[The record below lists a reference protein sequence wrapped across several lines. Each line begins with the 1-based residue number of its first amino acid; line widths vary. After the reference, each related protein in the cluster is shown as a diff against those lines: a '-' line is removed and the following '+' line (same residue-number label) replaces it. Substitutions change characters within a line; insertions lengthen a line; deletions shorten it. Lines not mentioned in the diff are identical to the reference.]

1 MNAVAKSP
9 TDDPALGKLLEADAA
24 LCKLGRKIRVLDAIG
39 WPADMESQFLAG
51 WRAGKPA
58 MPKPPTQ
65 PQKLDEEIAAL
76 EALMKTIDR
85 GHPIGHWLW
94 KSAWSYR
101 VAAQMLTQIG
111 KPGFTECST
120 LLYGRP
126 DTLYKSQGDLTA
138 ADAAAD
144 MLDTT
149 DKLIDTRLLPEVPCD
164 LTAAQFAERI
174 RERIEPFFTDDK
186 VELVLDPALAS
197 KAAAG
202 SKKITLRS
210 TAMFS
215 ELDIEQLVQHEAF
228 IHTATL
234 LNGKHQPY
242 LKTLGV
248 GTPRTTRTQEGL
260 ATFSEIITGAID
272 INRLRRVALRVI
284 RVKEALDGADFM
296 DVFRAFLEAGQNDVE
311 SYRSAARVFRG
322 GDVNG
327 RICFTKDGA
336 YLEGVIMVYCFIRR
350 ALQEG
355 RSEVLRLLFCGRVT
369 TADVVSLAPYRDSGL
384 IAPAHYVPPW
394 ARSPDRVLSIMA
406 FSAAVQRYRLDTFDL
421 DRFVDYED
429 EQIAA
434 SGIG

>member
-1 MNAVAKSP
+1 MNAVPKTPA
-9 TDDPALGKLLEADAA
+9 DDPTLAKLFDADAR
-24 LCKLGRKIRVLDAIG
+24 LCKIGKRIRVLDAIG
-39 WPADMESQFLAG
+39 WPAEMESQFLAG
-51 WRAGKPA
+51 WRAGKPT
-58 MPKPPTQ
+58 MPKPATE
-65 PQKLDEEIAAL
+65 PQQLDEEIAAL
-76 EALMKTIDR
+76 QALMKTIDR
-85 GHPIGHWLW
+85 EHPIGHWLW
-94 KSAWSYR
+94 KSAWSYL
-101 VAAQMLTQIG
+101 VAARMLEKIG
-111 KPGFTECST
+111 TPGFTECST

-126 DTLYKSQGDLTA
+126 DMKYKAQGDLTA

-149 DKLIDTRLLPEVPCD
+149 DKLIDTRLLPQVPCD
-164 LTAAQFAERI
+164 LTAGQFAERI
-174 RERIEPFFTDDK
+174 RERIQPFFTDDQ
-186 VELVLDPALAS
+186 VMLVLDPNLAS

-202 SKKITLRS
+202 SKKITIRS

-234 LNGKHQPY
+234 LNGKHQPW

-260 ATFSEIITGAID
+260 ATFSEIITGSID
-272 INRLRRVALRVI
+272 INRLRRVALRVL

-296 DVFRAFLEAGQNDVE
+296 DVFRKFLEAGQSDVE

-322 GDVNG
+322 GDVHG
-327 RICFTKDGA
+327 KVCFTKDGA
-336 YLEGVIMVYCFIRR
+336 YLEGVILIYCFIRR

-355 RSEVLRLLFCGRVT
+355 RAEVLRMLFCGRVT
-369 TADVVSLAPYRDSGL
+369 TADVITLTPFRDSGL
-384 IAPAHYVPPW
+384 IAPPRYVPPW

-406 FSAAVQRYRLDTFDL
+406 FSAAVQRYRLDTFNL
-421 DRFVDYED
+421 DRFVDIED
-429 EQIAA
+429 EFIAA